1 MTGMDSSTDA
11 TDMVKAE
18 QGEMKAVVDE
28 SDKSN
33 NDEAKQISAYKTLTE
48 LKELRNK
55 QRKF

>member
-1 MTGMDSSTDA
+1 MDSSSDEL
-11 TDMVKAE
+11 DLVKAE
-18 QGEMKAVVDE
+18 QGEIKAVVDE